1 MGFSSVDD
9 CREFFFF
16 CLINI
21 QFTFTFI
28 EGNLG
33 WLYGELKI
41 ASEVLVWLQSNALLL
56 DTGRAST
63 FCYFGMKAI
72 YIEVIAWA
80 LNNFHSS

>member
-1 MGFSSVDD
+1 MIYAAAGWGSPVLMTVG
-9 CREFFFF
+9 RIVFF

-72 YIEVIAWA
+72 YIEVIA
-80 LNNFHSS
+80 